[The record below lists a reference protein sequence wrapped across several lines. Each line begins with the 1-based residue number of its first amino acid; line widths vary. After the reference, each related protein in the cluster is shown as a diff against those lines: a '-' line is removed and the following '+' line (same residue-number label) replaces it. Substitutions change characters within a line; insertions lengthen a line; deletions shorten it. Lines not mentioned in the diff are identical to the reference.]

1 MFLVA
6 FLVPTKSLFKLWA
19 WAHLSECFMW
29 LPSCL
34 WDRKSPQVLLV
45 SICLTLPCSQRPFLV
60 FCRFPRKGC
69 PSSHLGWCAGLGQ
82 EGRMGCP
89 SQTELGPDPGSTVR
103 AVRPRASHCPSPRAF
118 LIWETGVL
126 ILLFSP
132 SWPLLLVM
140 CRKEMVFFTLPLC
153 RVGVNSSGST
163 ANSPHA

>member
-1 MFLVA
+1 
-6 FLVPTKSLFKLWA
+6 
-19 WAHLSECFMW
+19 
-29 LPSCL
+29 
-34 WDRKSPQVLLV
+34 
-45 SICLTLPCSQRPFLV
+45 
-60 FCRFPRKGC
+60 
-69 PSSHLGWCAGLGQ
+69 
-82 EGRMGCP
+82 MGCP

-163 ANSPHA
+163 ANSPHAFPAGSLLLGPQGERMLTGVGETWRWPQVDRRWGGQTRKHPLRIL